1 MLQKHKSSSLQ
12 MFWANGQI
20 LQKWGKV
27 VVESV
32 DLKVIDAWTQIERS
46 FKLTS
51 EAADLGLVDEM
62 NIDMD

>member
-12 MFWANGQI
+12 MFGANGQI

-51 EAADLGLVDEM
+51 EAADLGLVDET